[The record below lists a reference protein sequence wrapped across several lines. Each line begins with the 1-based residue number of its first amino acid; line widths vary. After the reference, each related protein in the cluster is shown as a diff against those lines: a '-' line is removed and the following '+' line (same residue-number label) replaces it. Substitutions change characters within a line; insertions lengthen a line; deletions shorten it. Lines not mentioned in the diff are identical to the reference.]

1 MKTILTCLAICAGLA
16 TTSLQAGTLRYTA
29 VLTGD
34 QEPTP
39 VTTTAVGLGSLT
51 VDTYAETYS
60 ATLDVTGLSLLDLF
74 DPLVVS
80 PVGPVHLHNAP
91 VGVNGPIAIAF
102 PFWPTIY
109 SNAAD
114 GFSLAVTDQSFA
126 DAIALSGASLTFQDF
141 LAELDSGNIYFNV
154 HTDFAPGGELR
165 GALAAAPVPLGA
177 SHALLLTA
185 VGAFGLFRSRGRL
198 QKGGCAAPQKV

>member
-1 MKTILTCLAICAGLA
+1 MKTALTCLAICAGL
-16 TTSLQAGTLRYTA
+16 SVSSVEAGTLSYTA
-29 VLTGD
+29 ILTGD

-39 VTTTAVGLGSLT
+39 VATGATGVGSVT
-51 VDTYAETYS
+51 IDTYAETYS
-60 ATLDVTGLSLLDLF
+60 ATLDVTGVSLLDLF

-109 SNAAD
+109 SATTD
-114 GFSLAVTDQSFA
+114 GFSLSVTDQSFA
-126 DAIALSGASLTFQDF
+126 DAVALSGSALAFEDF
-141 LAELDSGNIYFNV
+141 LAELNSGNIYFNL

-165 GALAAAPVPLGA
+165 GVLTAAPVPLGA
-177 SHALLLTA
+177 TNALLFT
-185 VGAFGLFRSRGRL
+185 AFGGLGLMRMRARQRKDGSSAL
-198 QKGGCAAPQKV
+198 QTA